1 MAEQPKTR
9 NALNLVG
16 AVVADTAGAV
26 LVVIAV
32 LLAVT
37 WTSRGMVPWGDGGF
51 LFWWVSPVLAL
62 IGVAMFAVGTSFSR
76 QWRRSRAS

>member
-1 MAEQPKTR
+1 
-9 NALNLVG
+9 
-16 AVVADTAGAV
+16 
-26 LVVIAV
+26 
-32 LLAVT
+32 
-37 WTSRGMVPWGDGGF
+37 VPWGGGGF